1 MFRIGEKHGHGQVG
15 ILEWLGLIPKY
26 TETSLFLTALTFTLL
41 YLADDGIRDTLES
54 FAFHGFDVRAII
66 FLLIFFAGLL
76 YSFYYALSDKKTPE
90 FARTCMLIF
99 VVFTNFGVG
108 AYSGLYVLQSAE
120 GYLAIFPLMNL
131 VNAFLLIIMFRAKI
145 IDETCLSNENAS
157 RPEILVG
164 SAALLVIFAFSHY
177 IMHNYWALTFS
188 ICLAYSTM
196 INEFF
201 TRIFFQTSATK

>member
-1 MFRIGEKHGHGQVG
+1 MFKIDERHGHGQIG

-41 YLADDGIRDTLES
+41 YLTDDGIRDTLES
-54 FAFHGFDVRAII
+54 FASGYYDPRGMI
-66 FLLIFFAGLL
+66 FLLIFFAGLI
-76 YSFYYALSDKKTPE
+76 YSFYYALSDKKTPA

-108 AYSGLYVLQSAE
+108 FSSGLYILKSSE
-120 GYLAIFPLMNL
+120 GYLAIFPIMNL
-131 VNAFLLIIMFRAKI
+131 INAILLIIMFRAKI
-145 IDETCLSNENAS
+145 IDEACISDENAS

-164 SAALLVIFAFSHY
+164 SAALLIIFAFSHY

>member
-1 MFRIGEKHGHGQVG
+1 MFRIDERHGYGQVG
-15 ILEWLGLIPKY
+15 FLEWLGMIPKY

-41 YLADDGIRDTLES
+41 YLTDDGIKNTLES
-54 FAFHGFDVRAII
+54 FASGYYDPRGMI

-76 YSFYYALSDKKTPE
+76 YSFYYALSEKKTPA

-108 AYSGLYVLQSAE
+108 FSSGLYILKSAE

-131 VNAFLLIIMFRAKI
+131 INAILLIIMFRAKI
-145 IDETCLSNENAS
+145 IDEACISDENAS
-157 RPEILVG
+157 RPEILIG
-164 SAALLVIFAFSHY
+164 SVALLLIFAFSQY

-188 ICLAYSTM
+188 ICLAYTTM